1 MKDIFIMI
9 KRTFIL
15 LLFIS
20 LYTSLFA
27 GSFRHLNVR
36 EGLSSRQVYQICKD
50 STGFIWAYTHMG
62 VDRYDGNEIRHYKLN
77 ETIDSK
83 DHILSFTVMEIDKE
97 GNLWIALR
105 NGRIYRYDKLKD
117 CFELQV
123 DLSQSISFPVLN
135 GIEFEEN
142 GGLWLST
149 STGEIENDLPIIERE
164 GGYSCGGS
172 YRGFIPLRY

>member
-62 VDRYDGNEIRHYKLN
+62 VDRYDGNRSEERR
-77 ETIDSK
+77 
-83 DHILSFTVMEIDKE
+83 VGKE
-97 GNLWIALR
+97 CRSRWSP
-105 NGRIYRYDKLKD
+105 YH
-117 CFELQV
+117 
-123 DLSQSISFPVLN
+123 
-135 GIEFEEN
+135 
-142 GGLWLST
+142 
-149 STGEIENDLPIIERE
+149 
-164 GGYSCGGS
+164 
-172 YRGFIPLRY
+172 